1 MFELT
6 GKDIKLSLY
15 SISSKVRDREGIKNL
30 NKTFSDE
37 NWDEKYTRCYSQKKS
52 EFEDNRKLKTNDG
65 NKAIVRQD

>member
-37 NWDEKYTRCYSQKKS
+37 N
-52 EFEDNRKLKTNDG
+52 
-65 NKAIVRQD
+65 